1 MSWIKSLWGKVVNK
15 TSTSPTLTL
24 VKEVEEIEEPVE
36 EKLESVPEIL
46 ERVLSEAGISKAII
60 ERLDILEVFD
70 QWYEGPPA
78 QADIEDSLQSF
89 KKAMGGAIN
98 AKLNKIK

>member
-1 MSWIKSLWGKVVNK
+1 MSWIKSLWDKLVNK

-24 VKEVEEIEEPVE
+24 VEEVEEPTE

-46 ERVLSEAGISKAII
+46 ERVLLEAGISETVI
-60 ERLDILEVFD
+60 ERLDVLEVFD
-70 QWYEGPPA
+70 QWYEGPPT

-98 AKLNKIK
+98 AKLNRIK

>member
-1 MSWIKSLWGKVVNK
+1 MNWLKSLWDKLVNK

-24 VKEVEEIEEPVE
+24 VEEIEEPTE

-46 ERVLSEAGISKAII
+46 ERVLLEAGISETVI
-60 ERLDILEVFD
+60 ERLDVLEVFD
-70 QWYEGPPA
+70 QWYDGPPT

-89 KKAMGGAIN
+89 KEAMGGAIN
-98 AKLNKIK
+98 AKLNRIK